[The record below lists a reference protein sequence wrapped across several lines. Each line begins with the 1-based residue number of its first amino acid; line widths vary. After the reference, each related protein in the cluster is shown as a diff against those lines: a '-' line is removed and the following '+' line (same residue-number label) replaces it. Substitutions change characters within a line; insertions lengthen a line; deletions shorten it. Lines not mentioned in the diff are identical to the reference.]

1 MNVNVKE
8 TVIKIVAEVCETE
21 VENITVQTAIGDF
34 PGWDSMGQLNI
45 LQQVEE
51 ALEIS
56 FEPEEL
62 MEMEDVSDIIK
73 MAESKL

>member
-1 MNVNVKE
+1 MNVKE
-8 TVIKIVAEVCETE
+8 EVYKIVAAVCETE
-21 VENITVQTAIGDF
+21 VENITDETTVGDF

-62 MEMEDVSDIIK
+62 MEMEDVADIIK

>member
-1 MNVNVKE
+1 MDVKE
-8 TVIKIVAEVCETE
+8 TVFNIVASVCETE
-21 VENITVQTAIGDF
+21 VNNITEQTTVGDF
-34 PGWDSMGQLNI
+34 PGWDSMGQLSI

-73 MAESKL
+73 AVESKLQ

>member
-1 MNVNVKE
+1 MNVKE
-8 TVIKIVAEVCETE
+8 EVYKIVAAVCETE
-21 VENITVQTAIGDF
+21 VENITDQTTVGDF

-62 MEMEDVSDIIK
+62 MEMEDVADIIK

>member
-1 MNVNVKE
+1 MNVKE

-21 VENITVQTAIGDF
+21 VENISEQTAIGDF

-45 LQQVEE
+45 LQQVEA

>member
-1 MNVNVKE
+1 MDIKE
-8 TVIKIVAEVCETE
+8 TVFRIVAAVCETE
-21 VENITVQTAIGDF
+21 VEKITLETTVGDF
-34 PGWDSMGQLNI
+34 PGWDSMGQLSI

-51 ALEIS
+51 ALDIS

-62 MEMEDVSDIIK
+62 MEMEDVNDIIK